1 MVDAKEITFEAGQ
14 VWKYKT
20 RSNELDSRLIILKVE
35 QYENSEEVIHIAVVG
50 LSMKNVHDPSWLG
63 DDISHMPFNR
73 EALVK
78 CVVSFDKMIEV
89 PDFSEGYEIWKEA
102 FDKGEAGI
110 YSVSV
115 SETVDIMEATIN
127 EGY

>member
-1 MVDAKEITFEAGQ
+1 MVENKELIFEAGQ
-14 VWKYKT
+14 VWKYNT
-20 RSNELDSRLIILKVE
+20 RINEPDSRLIILKVE

-63 DDISHMPFNR
+63 DDISHMPFSR

-78 CVVSFDKMIEV
+78 SVVSFDKMIEV

-102 FDKGEAGI
+102 FDKGKAGVF
-110 YSVSV
+110 SVSV
-115 SETVDIMEATIN
+115 SESVDFI
-127 EGY
+127 